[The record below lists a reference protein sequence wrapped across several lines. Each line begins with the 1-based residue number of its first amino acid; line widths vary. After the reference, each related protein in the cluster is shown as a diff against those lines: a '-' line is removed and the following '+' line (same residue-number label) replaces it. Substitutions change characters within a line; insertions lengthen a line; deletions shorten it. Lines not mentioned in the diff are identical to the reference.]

1 MTEDGK
7 VLNGR
12 CLICHPLALD
22 EIQSM
27 LLGDYG
33 AAEGH
38 QGHGQGQQGHGG
50 YQNQREGGNRN
61 IVLTAQVE
69 IASEKDMRR
78 ANSSIKSGLMANT
91 SASASPR
98 RTVTVAR
105 NGSNSSISASGSG
118 SGSSRGLEQRRSS
131 VPLRSSRPQIYRSPS
146 DSQVVDNR
154 RAGVAEYSMEDS
166 NATSVQPEPWH
177 SPSHIHSHSHSHS
190 HSIDKNEI
198 TRSSRHEIIRSS
210 SALAMASNGQLPR
223 IMRTSRRTTRLS
235 KNDLLSTSQ
244 SRLEVPPEGVEVEDE
259 DEVGTDAGTGTGT
272 GFEDARTARTDN
284 AMIHISN
291 STAGKENSNGNGMD
305 SESSTGN
312 DNADSNGNM
321 DALARLEQDS
331 ISIKTV
337 LEIAGHGQI
346 NHTLEVK
353 HHAAQSLCRLICNT
367 KLTEDDLNRIVNN
380 GGIKILIDVING
392 NYTSTNSSSSSS
404 TNYVT
409 NEALEISIFS
419 AMSVIGTDKR
429 VQAAIAN
436 EDGMVDI
443 VKLMDKVSSNQ
454 RTMALIMECIGV
466 LCENRNNADSLVR
479 AAGPSKIIDV
489 MTRFGESA
497 DIQKNCINTI
507 IKLSRVESLQRSLLV
522 ANGAGQ
528 ISIVMIMFSS
538 DIHLLELAMRGL
550 RSLGSGSSSNKHA
563 IVNTGAIDSIVAAM
577 QIHRNDPA
585 IQAASARTLGDLSIS
600 TEAAKQI
607 GECGGIDVLT
617 RALYVHIENSDVTK
631 RACRALELLSK
642 CSHNHLLM
650 VDIGVVKAV
659 ISVMQYQSD
668 TAPIISSCLAILSNL
683 AKDSRKIAI
692 LIVEYEALDFIS
704 MSMVM
709 HSEDRSL
716 QKHACSV
723 LANLICDATL
733 DSLLAIGVNELMGS
747 AVQKFPS
754 ECKGNVDKV
763 LSIIK
768 QLS

>member
-12 CLICHPLALD
+12 CLICHPLGLD

-33 AAEGH
+33 GRAAAEGGYH
-38 QGHGQGQQGHGG
+38 GQQGHQ
-50 YQNQREGGNRN
+50 YQYQREGGNRS

-69 IASEKDMRR
+69 IASEKDLRR
-78 ANSSIKSGLMANT
+78 ANSSTKSGLT
-91 SASASPR
+91 SSNMNMSSAR
-98 RTVTVAR
+98 MTDTR
-105 NGSNSSISASGSG
+105 NGSNSSISGSGSG

-131 VPLRSSRPQIYRSPS
+131 EPLRSSRQQIYRSPS

-154 RAGVAEYSMEDS
+154 MAGAAESSMEDA
-166 NATSVQPEPWH
+166 NTASVQPESLN
-177 SPSHIHSHSHSHS
+177 SPSQSHSHSM
-190 HSIDKNEI
+190 DKNEI
-198 TRSSRHEIIRSS
+198 TRSGRHEIIHSS

-223 IMRTSRRTTRLS
+223 IMRNRRTTRLS

-244 SRLEVPPEGVEVEDE
+244 PRLEVPSEGVEVDAEE
-259 DEVGTDAGTGTGT
+259 EEEVGTDADVVAGTGT
-272 GFEDARTARTDN
+272 EYARTDN
-284 AMIHISN
+284 TMIHISN
-291 STAGKENSNGNGMD
+291 NPSGKENSNGNGVD
-305 SESSTGN
+305 SDSSTGN
-312 DNADSNGNM
+312 DNDTADSNENM
-321 DALARLEQDS
+321 DSIARLEQDS

-337 LEIAGHGQI
+337 LEIAGHGQ
-346 NHTLEVK
+346 NTHTLEVK
-353 HHAAQSLCRLICNT
+353 HHAAHSLCRLICNT
-367 KLTEDDLNRIVNN
+367 KLTADDLNRIVNE
-380 GGIKILIDVING
+380 GGIKLLIDAING
-392 NYTSTNSSSSSS
+392 NYTSMGSSSNTGPS
-404 TNYVT
+404 TNNGT
-409 NEALEISIFS
+409 NEALEMSIFS
-419 AMSVIGTDKR
+419 AISVIGADKR

-436 EDGMVDI
+436 EDGMVAI
-443 VKLMDKVSSNQ
+443 VKLMDKVTIDQS
-454 RTMALIMECIGV
+454 TMALIMECIGV

-479 AAGPSKIIDV
+479 AAGPIKIIDV

-497 DIQKNCINTI
+497 DIQQTCINTI

-538 DIHLLELAMRGL
+538 DIHLLQLAMRGL

-617 RALYVHIENSDVTK
+617 RALYVHIENLDVTR

-650 VDIGVVKAV
+650 VNIGVVKAV
-659 ISVMQYQSD
+659 LSVMQYQSD

-683 AKDSRKIAI
+683 AKDGRKTAI
-692 LIVEYEALDFIS
+692 LIVENEALDFIS

-733 DSLLAIGVNELMGS
+733 DSLLAIGVNELMAS

-763 LSIIK
+763 LATII